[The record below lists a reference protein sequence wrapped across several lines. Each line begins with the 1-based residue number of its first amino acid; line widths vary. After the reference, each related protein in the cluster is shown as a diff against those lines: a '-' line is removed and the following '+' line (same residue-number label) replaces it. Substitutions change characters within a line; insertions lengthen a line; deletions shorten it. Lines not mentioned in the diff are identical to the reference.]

1 MAVMP
6 DYIWIQKVVFPII
19 GMGLIGFFGIGI
31 YRIVSKIIDRK
42 STPSMTA
49 SGDVEALRAELEA
62 IRAEHAIEIA
72 ELHDRLDFTE
82 QLVSRATNTGA
93 APRRKLT
100 PAKSVFP

>member
-19 GMGLIGFFGIGI
+19 GMGLIGLLGIGI

-49 SGDVEALRAELEA
+49 SADVEALRAELEA

-72 ELHDRLDFTE
+72 ELNDRLDFTE
-82 QLVSRATNTGA
+82 QLVDRATNTGA

>member
-1 MAVMP
+1 MSCSPSSA
-6 DYIWIQKVVFPII
+6 W
-19 GMGLIGFFGIGI
+19 LIGLLGIGI

-42 STPSMTA
+42 PTASMTG
-49 SGDVEALRAELEA
+49 GDVDALRAELDA

-82 QLVSRATNTGA
+82 QLLTRATNTGA
-93 APRRKLT
+93 APKRKLT

>member
-1 MAVMP
+1 MP

-19 GMGLIGFFGIGI
+19 GMGLIGLMGIGI
-31 YRIVSKIIDRK
+31 YRIVVKMIDRK

-49 SGDVEALRAELEA
+49 SGDIEALRAEMEA

-82 QLVSRATNTGA
+82 QLLHRTTNTGA
-93 APRRKLT
+93 APKRKLT

>member
-1 MAVMP
+1 MP
-6 DYIWIQKVVFPII
+6 DYIWIQNVVFPII
-19 GMGLIGFFGIGI
+19 GMGLIGLLGIGI

-49 SGDVEALRAELEA
+49 SADVEALRAELEA

-82 QLVSRATNTGA
+82 QLVSRATDTGA

>member
-1 MAVMP
+1 MP
-6 DYIWIQKVVFPII
+6 DYIWIQNVVFPII
-19 GMGLIGFFGIGI
+19 GMGLIGLLGIGV
-31 YRIVSKIIDRK
+31 YRIVIKIIDRK

-49 SGDVEALRAELEA
+49 SGDVEALRAEIEA

-82 QLVSRATNTGA
+82 QLLTRATNTGA